1 MKEILALE
9 QKSSNWI
16 QCNKISI
23 ADLKILTAKV
33 IFYTC
38 SVEQI
43 SLQFVEVYFFS
54 SGTKV
59 AQKGF
64 VSQICVLQ
72 ALDNVFLWLAVYFG
86 VMHVSPAASW
96 SPPYPSIS
104 SLIYQTPTVIFL
116 YCSTLIHMEIQTL
129 ECFVYLGPSSFLSGC
144 LTNVGP

>member
-9 QKSSNWI
+9 HKSSNWI

-72 ALDNVFLWLAVYFG
+72 AQDNVFLWLAVYFG

-104 SLIYQTPTVIFL
+104 SLWLL
-116 YCSTLIHMEIQTL
+116 YIKLPQWFFFIVVHWSTWKFRLLSTLCI
-129 ECFVYLGPSSFLSGC
+129 
-144 LTNVGP
+144 